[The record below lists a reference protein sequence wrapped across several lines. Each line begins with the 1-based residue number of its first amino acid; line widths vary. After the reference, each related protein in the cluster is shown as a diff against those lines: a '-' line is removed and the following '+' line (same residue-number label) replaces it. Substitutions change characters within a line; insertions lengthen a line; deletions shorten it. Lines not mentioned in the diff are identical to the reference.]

1 MFSFFRKEE
10 TDQSVGKIAITG
22 LSREQL
28 VENSLNS
35 TAPAQ
40 IEYIGDTFGYG
51 VPQAY
56 DAFPGNG
63 VGGYGVDTSYS
74 SIETPHHR
82 MAPPES
88 PAVAGFTSRVQI
100 RANSE
105 AMAAIERS
113 VADKRA
119 LFEKSVNDSTASAYD
134 AFPGNGVGGYGV
146 HTSYSS
152 IETPHYSH
160 NYPRGPS
167 FGQPLIHPLPLP
179 TLNPHSHPL
188 PHSHPHPPPH
198 PPPADILEH
207 SQFFGGDPSFGK
219 AQLGQPSFVHPSPQS
234 LTDFLRRDSSCQQ
247 EPVDLRSVPG
257 DDNNN
262 PQSIQNAYKNQSS
275 RNRNIDDGS
284 QKQRALSRKKKS
296 SKSKAKK
303 YSEDDHENDARAAND
318 YSRNDGYRKQRAP
331 SQKKKSSKSTA
342 KKYFEDGHEND
353 ARAADDY
360 YRDDGYRKQRAPS
373 RKKHVYRKSKG
384 NEYSED
390 YHENDARAADY
401 HENDARAVDDYYRD
415 DGYRKQR
422 APSRKKHVY
431 RKSKGNEY
439 SEDYHENDA
448 RATDDYYRN
457 DRNHK
462 QSALSRK
469 KDISRKS
476 KGNAYSEDAADY
488 YHRDDDNRKQRLPS
502 RRVTAG
508 YYSQDEN
515 NAEAAIHYD
524 YDMDEGFRNQRVTF
538 RRNRCQSVP
547 SSRNRYRRENKYG
560 EVADDY
566 QIHEDYRYQRMPS
579 GRKKYARE
587 FEMDDDYTTIT
598 RSPPRRPKFL
608 KWDEER
614 VEPQNPPYNPKYESS
629 IYVLGGRS
637 RSYPRGRS
645 RQRSVSSGFD
655 IGDSITMTIPAH
667 IAGTRNDMSV
677 QIPLPN

>member
-63 VGGYGVDTSYS
+63 VGGYGVD
-74 SIETPHHR
+74 
-82 MAPPES
+82 
-88 PAVAGFTSRVQI
+88 
-100 RANSE
+100 
-105 AMAAIERS
+105 
-113 VADKRA
+113 
-119 LFEKSVNDSTASAYD
+119 
-134 AFPGNGVGGYGV
+134 
-146 HTSYSS
+146 TSYSS

-384 NEYSED
+384 DEYSED
-390 YHENDARAADY
+390 YHENDARAA
-401 HENDARAVDDYYRD
+401 
-415 DGYRKQR
+415 
-422 APSRKKHVY
+422 
-431 RKSKGNEY
+431 
-439 SEDYHENDA
+439 
-448 RATDDYYRN
+448 DDYYRN